1 MRGSV
6 WKRAMVASATSA
18 AVLAIARAAHAQP
31 PAREHGGF
39 RYVVEGY
46 LAQYQLADRLATA
59 TKQDF
64 GGFGLRVAFNPP
76 DPDRAARSLVDRAA
90 GSLFATYTTKQG
102 TPDVSTLHVGLQT
115 DFSILPR
122 PLGGHLDPF
131 FGLSLGIFRTS
142 RENIVN
148 ANGRVNHSDL
158 ALSPGA
164 GVRIPFFNGVGLRG
178 DVRAPL
184 VFGTSTT
191 ASVVYEGGLYLS
203 F

>member
-6 WKRAMVASATSA
+6 WSVAA
-18 AVLAIARAAHAQP
+18 AVVGLAP
-31 PAREHGGF
+31 PAARLAAQAPAEPAAF
-39 RYVVEGY
+39 RYTVEGY
-46 LAQYQLADRLATA
+46 LAHYRLDDQLATSTR
-59 TKQDF
+59 QRF
-64 GGFGLRVAFNPP
+64 GGFGARVTFNRP
-76 DPDRAARSLVDRAA
+76 DPDRGARTSILDRAT
-90 GSLFATYTTKQG
+90 GSLFATFTAKQG
-102 TPDVSTLHVGLQT
+102 SPDVSTLHVGVQT
-115 DFSILPR
+115 DFSILPH
-122 PLGGHLDPF
+122 PLGGHVDPF

-148 ANGRVNHSDL
+148 RSGRVNHSDL

-164 GVRIPFFNGVGLRG
+164 GVRIPFFRGIGARG

-191 ASVVYEGGLYLS
+191 ANVVFEGGLYLS